1 MESFNLYAAQE
12 DGSKVLLAQYFS
24 LSDAQGA
31 STDVSIIYSIEKW
44 DGCFATV
51 LY

>member
-1 MESFNLYAAQE
+1 MEAYNLYSVQE
-12 DGSKVLLAQYFS
+12 DGSKVLLAQYSS
-24 LSDAQGA
+24 LSDAQAAANDG
-31 STDVSIIYSIEKW
+31 SIIYSVEKW